1 MKIKDD
7 KNLIDNNN
15 ENKLIISSIRKHKNR
30 KRKKKKKKKRNSIIG
45 IENKEKNN
53 IGSVMTIGNES
64 ISQKTKE
71 KKVLVKKEGKPNI
84 IEQVKNIMEY
94 SDEELNELE
103 YDLALQYDKRT
114 YCIYYI
120 SLIKSKHYLIFAF
133 LNNNDYNS
141 NIIKMDLFFIQ
152 FSTQYAINALFYNDD
167 IMHKI
172 YEDKGSF
179 DFIYQLPKT
188 IYSSLISMFL
198 NWILKFLALS
208 SDSIIEFKQ
217 SKDKTEANK
226 RGIKLKNKLKI
237 KFIIFFIISFIF
249 LLFFWYYISMFGVIY
264 MNTQY
269 HLLKDTLMSFCLSLI
284 YPFIINLLLGLFRIP
299 SLSAPKNK
307 RMYLYNFSKFIQI
320 F

>member
-1 MKIKDD
+1 
-7 KNLIDNNN
+7 
-15 ENKLIISSIRKHKNR
+15 
-30 KRKKKKKKKRNSIIG
+30 
-45 IENKEKNN
+45 
-53 IGSVMTIGNES
+53 
-64 ISQKTKE
+64 
-71 KKVLVKKEGKPNI
+71 
-84 IEQVKNIMEY
+84 MEY

-103 YDLALQYDKRT
+103 YDLAIQYDKRT
-114 YCIYYI
+114 YCIFYI
-120 SLIKSKHYLIFAF
+120 SLIKTKHDLIFAF
-133 LNNNDYNS
+133 FNNNDYNS
-141 NIIKMDLFFIQ
+141 KIIKIDLFFIG
-152 FSTQYAINALFYNDD
+152 FSIEYIINALFYDDD

-179 DFIYQLPKT
+179 DFIYQLPKA

-198 NWILKFLALS
+198 NWILKLLALS

-217 SKDKTEANK
+217 SKDKKEANK

-269 HLLKDTLMSFCLSLI
+269 HLLKDTSMSFGLSLI
-284 YPFIINLLLGLFRIP
+284 YPFIINLLPGIFRIP

-307 RMYLYNFSKFIQI
+307 RMNLYNFSKFIQI